1 VENLRNIIFSKNIKN
16 ISLDIKGKTVCIYEK
31 RYKEMLPQIKNT
43 NHIEFSYLKN
53 NYKDQNFFDGVN
65 NIVFIGLNKIFNLS
79 SRIDPIFDILQY
91 NLSNIQIFSI
101 DTSPYIGDIWRI
113 WTHFSFTRNDFG
125 GYTYS
130 YLLQTDYNKYLSGFS
145 NNNPVSIEKIKEY
158 AKNKI
163 RIEYEIYFS
172 TPQIT
177 TFKLPPAIH
186 QRYQVLKKELF
197 DKYNRIG
204 PIIKGLSNFAK
215 ACYKKRNIP
224 QEHKIFEFPDDIRIL
239 KTDLKVD
246 GYLTN
251 KLVKKID
258 EVNSVVRILKGIQ

>member
-1 VENLRNIIFSKNIKN
+1 MRNIIFSKDIKN

-31 RYKEMLPQIKNT
+31 RYKKMLPQLKNT
-43 NHIEFSYLKN
+43 NFIEFSYLKN
-53 NYKDQNFFDGVN
+53 NYKNQNFFKDIN

-130 YLLQTDYNKYLSGFS
+130 YLLQTDYNKYLKGLS
-145 NNNPVSIEKIKEY
+145 NKNPVSIEKIKEY
-158 AKNKI
+158 AKNKVE
-163 RIEYEIYFS
+163 IEYEIYFR
-172 TPQIT
+172 TPQISI
-177 TFKLPPAIH
+177 FKLPSTIH
-186 QRYQVLKKELF
+186 QKYQLLKKELF

-204 PIIKGLSNFAK
+204 PIIKDLSNFAK
-215 ACYKKRNIP
+215 NCYKKRNIP
-224 QEHKIFEFPDDIRIL
+224 QEHKIFDFPDDIKIL
-239 KTDLKVD
+239 RTDLKID
-246 GYLTN
+246 EYLTN
-251 KLVKKID
+251 KLIKKIN
-258 EVNSVVRILKGIQ
+258 EVNSVVKALREIQ